1 MKQKPVHGEG
11 ENIGKSYIC
20 KGLIPTICK
29 KTPTIQQIKPQL
41 KNGQRNWEKKGT
53 EQMVNPVM
61 CILPQFKKTVSIKI
75 NTQKP
80 QLK

>member
-29 KTPTIQQIKPQL
+29 KTPTIQQQQQQQSPI
-41 KNGQRNWEKKGT
+41 EK
-53 EQMVNPVM
+53 
-61 CILPQFKKTVSIKI
+61 
-75 NTQKP
+75 
-80 QLK
+80 